1 MGNVTYS
8 FVVVGV
14 DTSNFPPKQFS
25 TAFWEVSQESVAD
38 YVAGAVAA
46 AYEALG
52 HGGIGIRIVPIKA

>member
-1 MGNVTYS
+1 MENVTYS

-25 TAFWEVSQESVAD
+25 TAFWEISQEAVAD

-46 AYEALG
+46 AYETLG
-52 HGGIGIRIVPIKA
+52 HGEIEIRIVPITA

>member
-25 TAFWEVSQESVAD
+25 TACWEIPPEEVAD
-38 YVAGAVAA
+38 FVAVAVAA
-46 AYEALG
+46 AYETLG
-52 HGGIGIRIVPIKA
+52 HGEIEIRIVPITA

>member
-1 MGNVTYS
+1 MEKVTYS

-25 TAFWEVSQESVAD
+25 AAFWEISQEVVAD
-38 YVAGAVAA
+38 FVAGAVAA

-52 HGGIGIRIVPIKA
+52 HGEIEIRIIPITA